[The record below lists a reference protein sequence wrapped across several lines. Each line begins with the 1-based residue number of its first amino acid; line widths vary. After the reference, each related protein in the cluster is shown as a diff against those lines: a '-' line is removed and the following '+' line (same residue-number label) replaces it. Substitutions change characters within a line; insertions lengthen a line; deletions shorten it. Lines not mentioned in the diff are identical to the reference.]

1 MQFLRDL
8 IDKNITP
15 HIQPGE
21 KFAWLHT
28 SWDALD
34 TFLFSPDTITKGKVH
49 VKDGIDLKRTMDHVI
64 KALIPCLLFGIY
76 NTGHWE
82 YAVAEGNRDIPYFA
96 EMGAKFLT
104 GLTIVLPVVV
114 VSYGVGLTIEFIF
127 GMLRGHSL
135 HEGFLVSGM
144 LIPLT
149 MPADVP
155 LWMVAIAT
163 AFAVIIGKEIFG
175 GTGMNVVN
183 IALTARAFLFFA
195 YPTSMSG
202 DKVWMSGLG
211 DKMSTNSADLD
222 GFSGATALG
231 DLASF
236 MSDKATVAGETVQ
249 SSMAL
254 QSFSSE
260 YGMWESFVGMI
271 PGSIGET
278 STLACLI
285 GGLLLVLTGVG
296 SLRIILSFFAGG
308 FIMGLLLNMI
318 GGNAYLDLAAHHHL
332 VIGGFA
338 FGAVF
343 MATDPVTASQT
354 AFGKIIYGFL
364 GGFLAIMIRVLN
376 PAYPEGVF
384 LAILFMN
391 IMAPIIDHYIIQ
403 ANINRRLKRLKTA

>member
-1 MQFLRDL
+1 MEPHFIKGGKYEKWNPLFETL
-8 IDKNITP
+8 ATFAFTP
-15 HIQPGE
+15 
-21 KFAWLHT
+21 KLVT
-28 SWDALD
+28 
-34 TFLFSPDTITKGKVH
+34 TKGTH
-49 VKDGIDLKRTMDHVI
+49 IRDGVDLKRTMFTVVI
-64 KALIPCLLFGIY
+64 ALIPCLLFGIY

>member
-1 MQFLRDL
+1 MEPHFIKGGKYEKWNPLFETL
-8 IDKNITP
+8 ATFAFTP
-15 HIQPGE
+15 
-21 KFAWLHT
+21 KLVT
-28 SWDALD
+28 
-34 TFLFSPDTITKGKVH
+34 TKGTH
-49 VKDGIDLKRTMDHVI
+49 IRDGVDLKRTMFTVVI
-64 KALIPCLLFGIY
+64 ALIPCLLFGIY

-127 GMLRGHSL
+127 GMLRGHAL
-135 HEGFLVSGM
+135 HEGFFSVRYVNPINYACRCSIVDGSYCYS
-144 LIPLT
+144 ICCNY
-149 MPADVP
+149 
-155 LWMVAIAT
+155 W
-163 AFAVIIGKEIFG
+163 KRNFG

-202 DKVWMSGLG
+202 DKVWMSGLSE
-211 DKMSTNSADLD
+211 KMSTNAADLD

-254 QSFSSE
+254 QNFSSE
-260 YGMWESFVGMI
+260 YGVWESFIGMI

>member
-1 MQFLRDL
+1 VKFLEKYL
-8 IDKNITP
+8 HKMEPHFIKGGKYEKWNPLFETLATFAFTP
-15 HIQPGE
+15 
-21 KFAWLHT
+21 KLVT
-28 SWDALD
+28 
-34 TFLFSPDTITKGKVH
+34 TKGTH
-49 VKDGIDLKRTMDHVI
+49 IRDGVDLKRTMFTVVI
-64 KALIPCLLFGIY
+64 ALIPCLLFGIY

-249 SSMAL
+249 SSLAL
-254 QSFSSE
+254 QNFSTE
-260 YGMWESFVGMI
+260 YGVWESFVGMI

-308 FIMGLLLNMI
+308 FVMGLLLNAI
-318 GGNAYLDLAAHHHL
+318 GGNPYLDLAAHHHL

-364 GGFLAIMIRVLN
+364 GGLLAIMIRVLN

>member
-1 MQFLRDL
+1 MEPHFIKGGKYEKWNPLFETL
-8 IDKNITP
+8 ATFAFTP
-15 HIQPGE
+15 
-21 KFAWLHT
+21 KLVT
-28 SWDALD
+28 
-34 TFLFSPDTITKGKVH
+34 TKGTH
-49 VKDGIDLKRTMDHVI
+49 IRDGVDLKRTMFTVVI
-64 KALIPCLLFGIY
+64 ALIPCLLFGIY

-104 GLTIVLPVVV
+104 GLTIVLPVVI

-249 SSMAL
+249 SSLAL
-254 QSFSSE
+254 QNFSTE
-260 YGMWESFVGMI
+260 YGVWESFVGMI

-308 FIMGLLLNMI
+308 FVMGLLLNAI
-318 GGNAYLDLAAHHHL
+318 GGNPYLDLAAHHHL

-364 GGFLAIMIRVLN
+364 GGLLAIMIRVLN

>member
-1 MQFLRDL
+1 
-8 IDKNITP
+8 
-15 HIQPGE
+15 
-21 KFAWLHT
+21 
-28 SWDALD
+28 
-34 TFLFSPDTITKGKVH
+34 
-49 VKDGIDLKRTMDHVI
+49 
-64 KALIPCLLFGIY
+64 
-76 NTGHWE
+76 
-82 YAVAEGNRDIPYFA
+82 
-96 EMGAKFLT
+96 MGAKFLT
-104 GLTIVLPVVV
+104 GLGIVMPVVI
-114 VSYGVGLTIEFIF
+114 VSYGVGLGIEFLF
-127 GMLRGHSL
+127 GMIRGHSL

-155 LWMVAIAT
+155 LWMVGLAT

-211 DKMSTNSADLD
+211 DKMAANPESVD

-236 MSDKATVAGETVQ
+236 MSDKATVAGEVVQ
-249 SSMAL
+249 SNLAV
-254 QSFSSE
+254 QNFTSE
-260 YGMWESFVGMI
+260 YTAWEAFMGMI

-278 STLACLI
+278 STMACII
-285 GGLLLVLTGVG
+285 GALVLVFTGVG

-308 FIMGLLLNMI
+308 FIMGLLLNAI
-318 GGNAYLDLAAHHHL
+318 GGNPYLELPAYYHL
-332 VIGGFA
+332 IIGGFA
-338 FGAVF
+338 FGAIF

-354 AFGKIIYGFL
+354 ATGKIIYGFL

-391 IMAPIIDHYIIQ
+391 VMAPIIDHYIVQ
-403 ANINRRLKRLKTA
+403 GNINRRLKRLKTT

>member
-1 MQFLRDL
+1 
-8 IDKNITP
+8 
-15 HIQPGE
+15 
-21 KFAWLHT
+21 
-28 SWDALD
+28 
-34 TFLFSPDTITKGKVH
+34 
-49 VKDGIDLKRTMDHVI
+49 
-64 KALIPCLLFGIY
+64 
-76 NTGHWE
+76 
-82 YAVAEGNRDIPYFA
+82 
-96 EMGAKFLT
+96 
-104 GLTIVLPVVV
+104 
-114 VSYGVGLTIEFIF
+114 
-127 GMLRGHSL
+127 
-135 HEGFLVSGM
+135 
-144 LIPLT
+144 
-149 MPADVP
+149 
-155 LWMVAIAT
+155 
-163 AFAVIIGKEIFG
+163 
-175 GTGMNVVN
+175 
-183 IALTARAFLFFA
+183 
-195 YPTSMSG
+195 MSG
-202 DKVWMSGLG
+202 DKVWMSGLSE
-211 DKMSTNSADLD
+211 KMSTNTADLD

-254 QSFSSE
+254 QNFSSE
-260 YGMWESFVGMI
+260 YGVWESFIGMI

>member
-1 MQFLRDL
+1 VKFLENYLHRMEPHFIKGGKYEKWNPL
-8 IDKNITP
+8 FETLATFAFTP
-15 HIQPGE
+15 
-21 KFAWLHT
+21 KLVT
-28 SWDALD
+28 
-34 TFLFSPDTITKGKVH
+34 TKGTH
-49 VKDGIDLKRTMDHVI
+49 IRDGVDLKRTMFTVVI
-64 KALIPCLLFGIY
+64 ALIPCLIFGIY

-82 YAVAEGNRDIPYFA
+82 MAVAEGNRDIPYFA
-96 EMGAKFLT
+96 EIGAKFLT
-104 GLTIVLPVVV
+104 GLTIVLPIVV

-155 LWMVAIAT
+155 LWMVGLAT
-163 AFAVIIGKEIFG
+163 AFAVVIGKEIFG

-211 DKMSTNSADLD
+211 EKMTTSSADLD

-236 MSDKATVAGETVQ
+236 MSDKATIAGEAVQ
-249 SSMAL
+249 SNMAI
-254 QSFSSE
+254 QNFSNE
-260 YGMWESFVGMI
+260 YGAWESFMGMI

-278 STLACLI
+278 STMACLI
-285 GGLLLVLTGVG
+285 GGLLLVITGVG
-296 SLRIILSFFAGG
+296 SLRIILSFFVGG
-308 FIMGLLLNMI
+308 FIMGLLLNAI
-318 GGNAYLDLAAHHHL
+318 GGNPYLDLPAFYHL
-332 VIGGFA
+332 IIGGFA

-354 AFGKIIYGFL
+354 ATGKIIYGFF